1 MSINKEVHIEQ
12 EKVVLRKEL
21 GFVSAASFVVGS
33 IIGSGIFI
41 SPKGVLQNTGSVG
54 LCLVVWAVAGLIS
67 LGSALCYAE
76 MGAMIGISG
85 GQYTYIRLGL
95 GNFLGFI
102 FAAQKT
108 LLRNSISQIIMLLT
122 FAKYTVSL
130 LPTCGS
136 PLLLE
141 KLIAALTLVGIVLIN
156 MYSSRIAARLTVVTT
171 AGKTSAL
178 IVICVGGV
186 VSIIKGVNS
195 ELSSGFSGTRSD
207 PSSIALAFYSALWAY
222 GGAANLTCLVEEIK
236 SPGKNV
242 PRSIMTGCLF
252 TLAIYVM
259 TNVSYLAVMT
269 RSELLQS
276 NAVAALFADKVL
288 QNISILIPVA
298 VMVSTF
304 GSTNNNVLSTSRI
317 TFTAARDGNLPDFL
331 SYIQISQLTPFGAM
345 TITVSLSLLYL
356 LPADLGQFISLAGFL
371 DAFFDACTFVAL
383 IRFRLQTMKDAHRP
397 VKIPLLI
404 PILMSLVKIYLFVAP
419 IIFKPRLEYVYV
431 AASVFTGATLLYIPF
446 VRFGLKVPFYDNIV
460 TCLQLIFEVCP
471 PAKSEHKP

>member
-1 MSINKEVHIEQ
+1 MYPLAIKQRCDMYPLAIKQRCDMYPLAIKQRCDMYPLAIKQRCDMYPLAIKQRCDMYPLAIKQRCDMYPLAIKQRCDMYPLAIKQRCDMYPLAIKQRCDMYPLAIKQRCDMYPLAIKQRCDMYPLAIKQRCDMYPLAIKQRCDMYPLAIKQRCDMYPLAIKQRCDMYPLAIKQRCDMYPLAIKQRCDMYPRPIKTVGRGIN
-12 EKVVLRKEL
+12 
-21 GFVSAASFVVGS
+21 
-33 IIGSGIFI
+33 
-41 SPKGVLQNTGSVG
+41 SV
-54 LCLVVWAVAGLIS
+54 I
-67 LGSALCYAE
+67 
-76 MGAMIGISG
+76 
-85 GQYTYIRLGL
+85 
-95 GNFLGFI
+95 
-102 FAAQKT
+102 K
-108 LLRNSISQIIMLLT
+108 NSS
-122 FAKYTVSL
+122 
-130 LPTCGS
+130 
-136 PLLLE
+136 
-141 KLIAALTLVGIVLIN
+141 
-156 MYSSRIAARLTVVTT
+156 
-171 AGKTSAL
+171 
-178 IVICVGGV
+178 
-186 VSIIKGVNS
+186 
-195 ELSSGFSGTRSD
+195 
-207 PSSIALAFYSALWAY
+207 
-222 GGAANLTCLVEEIK
+222 LTCLVEEIK

-298 VMVSTF
+298 VMVSAF
-304 GSTNNNVLSTSRI
+304 GSTNNIVLSTSRI

-345 TITVSLSLLYL
+345 ILTVSLSLLYL

-404 PILMSLVKIYLFVAP
+404 PILMLLVNVYLFVAP

-446 VRFGLKVPFYDNIV
+446 VRFGLKVPFYDKIV